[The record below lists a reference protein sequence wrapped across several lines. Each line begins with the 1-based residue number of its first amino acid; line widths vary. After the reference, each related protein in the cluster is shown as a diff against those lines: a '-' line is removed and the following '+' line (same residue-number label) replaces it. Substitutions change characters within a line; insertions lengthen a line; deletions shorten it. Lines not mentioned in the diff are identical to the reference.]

1 MNVNVQ
7 LLTVMPELLYLLV
20 LHGNSI
26 AAKTVVAQG
35 LLFVDVHEYGY
46 LLHLGTAQ

>member
-7 LLTVMPELLYLLV
+7 LLTAMPELLYLLV

-26 AAKTVVAQG
+26 AAKTEVAQG
-35 LLFVDVHEYGY
+35 LLVVDVHDYGY
-46 LLHLGTAQ
+46 LLHLGAAE